1 MIEKLPES
9 MDLAL
14 KELEVWLITRKKR
27 LELVLVGAIAV
38 ATYTHESR
46 FTQDI
51 DTANRIDDEDILREI
66 ETLAETHGLTPDWLS
81 DRASTVTLPFGLE
94 DRAKVTYSGKG
105 LEIRIAARRDLIA
118 LKAAAF
124 VNRGAE
130 ILKDLE
136 DLNRLKPTEEEV
148 LHAVAFVKENCAP
161 PVDKDP
167 WKSQFEESIRV
178 LYELIR

>member
-1 MIEKLPES
+1 MN
-9 MDLAL
+9 LAL
-14 KELEVWLITRKKR
+14 KELETWLVARKKR
-27 LELVLVGAIAV
+27 LELVLVGAVAV

-46 FTQDI
+46 YTQDI

-66 ETLAETHGLTPDWLS
+66 ETLAETHGLPPEWLS
-81 DRASTVTLPFGLE
+81 DRASTVTLPMGLLA
-94 DRAKVTYSGKG
+94 RAKVTYSGKG
-105 LEIRIAARRDLIA
+105 LEIRVAARRDLIA

-130 ILKDLE
+130 VLKDLE
-136 DLNRLKPTEEEV
+136 DLKRLKPTEQEV

-161 PVDKDP
+161 PIDKDP

-178 LYELIR
+178 LYELVR